1 MKLKKW
7 KIITASLAALML
19 ITAVTL
25 TVYAYFSTQV
35 YVYTN
40 DGDKQ
45 KLELGMNL
53 QLLFDKLDEDATDP
67 EGNLLLVG
75 KPLNIPYY
83 ELRKADG
90 SLPSKDDPTGTR
102 YFNYYQDP
110 ESDSYVAPI
119 FDPTA
124 PWGSPQNPYI
134 ISNGR
139 HLQNLSTLQ
148 RVGYFDVTYISENY
162 TASGSGDSLTYTY
175 NGGISM
181 PYFLVCNAHTGGPIV
196 IDGTDIGTVRPIG
209 SAEHPFIGVI
219 GGAFTSGSATVG
231 TDTNAK
237 TVSVSTFHNIKVQTD
252 VKQVDV
258 GLFGYVGYMG
268 TPPADGAT
276 EDYVGAD
283 GEIYKVLIDDFEGV
297 ASVIQNLIL
306 SDVQVTVSNPTL
318 VENISNFFKNLFG
331 TNHRFSYTGTEA
343 SNANPHT
350 VPHETNHIGIFAGHV
365 SYASIEYIS
374 VYYSSGNVCA
384 IDLLDA
390 QNLNYHS
397 TTGIV
402 GFLHRMNAPISNVG
416 TLTALTGNCRI
427 SITGTSSGEVILNPG
442 GVGSGGGLE
451 IGLGRGY
458 VMAKTLYNGYHYIDA
473 NQALGDR
480 VWKYTSGENSGY
492 AMMIYQNPG
501 ATTYVDQDG
510 QAATIASGNATATIK
525 GVAYNS
531 CIVRRVTGSGTANDP
546 YVYTYWLNNTTAID
560 QKNCYELSQPL
571 WQYAASAPTDN
582 NTPAW
587 VDAVMLYETGV
598 GTGTYT
604 LPPST
609 TYGGTT
615 VAGAAV
621 TVAAKDGGGYKAT
634 INGTTIYGGNGNVNK
649 VVEIDSV
656 IFYRMVTAADG
667 ETPAVYTCSLTPTGT
682 VSAPYIYRE
691 KPMLIRHAKT
701 MYGTE
706 LCVESTEG
714 LTLDQGELGNFYF
727 YDGVFTFALSS
738 AEDTIEPTWEND
750 TPDQI
755 VLGTNNDSSW
765 KTNTSKGN
773 KATVAYVKQIT
784 SLADLNERI
793 AFNTDSDTT
802 NDRDIFILA
811 KTGNTTAA
819 GMEEIFLMTLYN
831 TSESHFKLTDT
842 STWGNNNYTTNGK
855 MLSFAN
861 AELTASIVETL
872 RGDNEYSL
880 DESLIQQIEDGDM
893 QIINLGSAT
902 DIDTLEDEYRININ
916 GTQNNYT
923 ITGAT
928 GKSGTK
934 RTLGMAHRTFA
945 GQHMYNIFCGTGSDV
960 DSLDNWL
967 VPLEDYSSTA
977 TLTELSD
984 GAFRIQ
990 YTAGS
995 TRYVAYNGSLY
1006 GGVFTTSQN
1015 ADNSTTLYF
1024 YTVEPVMHN
1033 MDFGYV
1039 TYDPV
1044 ETDQNAQSFPAD
1056 EYVLWPQAVLTQNGT
1071 MVTPN
1076 YQPFGTATLQTGTG
1090 YYNATTTK
1098 SDGTVYQTYHL
1109 VSLSTLIQ
1117 GNAGWQDGQGGILD
1131 RTDLSKKFTMQEAIK
1146 FGVSLKLPSGT
1157 NIQIDDGSVLAPVGP
1172 GGAYANIPTGSIAF
1186 RINKEGASTIR
1197 VIVSVPVSQFFDGDG
1212 ALNEEFDYYLGL
1224 WKTEDVTDDGEWQ
1237 LSAFNQTSAVQKF
1250 ELPRSHPYEPGTTAG
1265 NSDYILVQHNNQT
1278 YRCYLNGDR
1287 VLVGYEFSVSE
1298 PGTYVL
1304 GTAIGET
1311 TYGEGIFDSIL
1322 GMLGGT
1328 VTESSVKYPM
1338 EIVYASAD
1346 GTASPGNDGTSS
1358 SIYGSIDYVYSYN
1371 GKIIHVQDY
1380 TDSASAVDYNRYY
1393 NSGRLTF
1400 TQNELTTTTTV
1411 NGEQVTSFINIRDF
1425 RAFVWRTV
1433 ETDTKGTDD
1442 TSDDVT
1448 KIYLNISVKSDQ
1460 DAQRAL
1466 MYYRSVGF
1474 DPDQIRITVGARTPS
1489 TS

>member
-53 QLLFDKLDEDATDP
+53 QLLFDKLDEDAEDP

-83 ELRKADG
+83 ELRKEDG
-90 SLPSKDDPTGTR
+90 SLPSADDPTGTV
-102 YFNYYQDP
+102 YYNYYQDP

-134 ISNGR
+134 ISNER

-148 RVGYFDVTYISENY
+148 RVGYFDVSYIRDNY
-162 TASGSGDSLTYTY
+162 TVSGSGDTATYTY

-181 PYFLVCNAHTGGPIV
+181 PYFLVCNASTGGPVV
-196 IDGTDIGTVRPIG
+196 IDGTNIGTVRPIG

-231 TDTNAK
+231 TGTNAK
-237 TVSVSTFHNIKVQTD
+237 TVSLSTFHNIKVQTD

-276 EDYVGAD
+276 EDYIDENGNKVSD
-283 GEIYKVLIDDFEGV
+283 GNGGYIQVLIDDFEGV

-343 SNANPHT
+343 SDADPQT

-416 TLTALTGNCRI
+416 TLTALTGDCRI

-480 VWKYTSGENSGY
+480 VWKYTSGDTSGY
-492 AMMIYQNPG
+492 AMMVYQNPG

-510 QAATIASGNATATIK
+510 IAAIIASDNSTVTIGENVYK
-525 GVAYNS
+525 S
-531 CIVRRVTGSGTANDP
+531 FIVRRVTGSGTANDP

-560 QKNCYELSQPL
+560 QKNIYELSQPL

-634 INGTTIYGGNGNVNK
+634 INGTTIYAGDGNANK

-656 IFYRMVTAADG
+656 IFYRMVTAANG
-667 ETPAVYTCSLTPTGT
+667 NTPAVYTCSLTPTGT

-706 LCVESTEG
+706 LCVETTEG
-714 LTLDQGELGNFYF
+714 LDLTSNQLGNFYF

-755 VLGTNNDSSW
+755 VLGANDA
-765 KTNTSKGN
+765 SKWEQGPYEN
-773 KATVAYVKQIT
+773 DYFSVVAFVQKVTDLSQIDPT
-784 SLADLNERI
+784 SLAGKNI
-793 AFNTDSDTT
+793 FIGYYTAGSDGTWNGGSLAVMSLET
-802 NDRDIFILA
+802 SDDPHDGFGDNQNDRFTTAASSQGFLTVDEFNELKEELQKDPTKNADILA
-811 KTGNTTAA
+811 K
-819 GMEEIFLMTLYN
+819 L
-831 TSESHFKLTDT
+831 
-842 STWGNNNYTTNGK
+842 NN
-855 MLSFAN
+855 AN
-861 AELTASIVETL
+861 L
-872 RGDNEYSL
+872 
-880 DESLIQQIEDGDM
+880 DM
-893 QIINLGSAT
+893 QVLNLGSAVNLQ
-902 DIDTLEDEYRININ
+902 DIMDKYRISVS
-916 GTQNNYT
+916 
-923 ITGAT
+923 
-928 GKSGTK
+928 KSGNDFVFSGSK
-934 RTLGMAHRTFA
+934 NAYKLGLLRKDGWLSGNA
-945 GQHMYNIFCGTGSDV
+945 YSIWCGSGTPSSSFG
-960 DSLDNWL
+960 
-967 VPLEDYSSTA
+967 YSYGFDSTA
-977 TLTELSD
+977 TIAN
-984 GAFRIQ
+984 GAS
-990 YTAGS
+990 AGTFS
-995 TRYVAYNGSLY
+995 IKYETNGTSRYVAFN
-1006 GGVFTTSQN
+1006 
-1015 ADNSTTLYF
+1015 NSTTNPHFKGSGDSTDTYINLCF
-1024 YTVEPVMHN
+1024 YIVESMTTVATGHVVYNPTEN
-1033 MDFGYV
+1033 GA
-1039 TYDPV
+1039 TY
-1044 ETDQNAQSFPAD
+1044 SAD
-1056 EYVLWPQAVLTQNGT
+1056 EYILWPQAVLTQNGT
-1071 MVTPN
+1071 MVN
-1076 YQPFGTATLQTGTG
+1076 GTLDSSLPHDASDTKTDDT
-1090 YYNATTTK
+1090 NATNNVYK
-1098 SDGTVYQTYHL
+1098 SYNL
-1109 VSLSTLIQ
+1109 VSLQSLIS
-1117 GNAGWQDGQGGILD
+1117 GDAGWQNGQGGLLGK
-1131 RTDLSKKFTMQEAIK
+1131 TDLSKKFTMQNAIQ
-1146 FGVSLKLPSGT
+1146 FGASLKLPSGT
-1157 NIQIDDGSVLAPVGP
+1157 NIQIDNNSVLAPVGP

-1186 RINKEGASTIR
+1186 RINKTGTSKIR
-1197 VIVSVPVSQFFDGDG
+1197 VIVSVPVSQFYDGESTTDS
-1212 ALNEEFDYYLGL
+1212 LYNTYDYYLGL
-1224 WKTEDVTDDGEWQ
+1224 WKTEDVTDDGNWKINY
-1237 LSAFNQTSAVQKF
+1237 FNQTSAVQKF
-1250 ELPRSHPYEPGTTAG
+1250 ELPRSRPYAPGTTAAG
-1265 NSDYILVQHNNQT
+1265 SDYILVQSGNTT
-1278 YRCYLNGDR
+1278 YRCYLNGER
-1287 VLVGYEFSVSE
+1287 VLVGYEFTVTE
-1298 PGTYVL
+1298 AGTYIL

-1311 TYGEGIFDSIL
+1311 SVIGGIL
-1322 GMLGGT
+1322 GILGG
-1328 VTESSVKYPM
+1328 SSQEPDEQYPM

-1380 TDSASAVDYNRYY
+1380 TNSASAVDYNRYY

-1411 NGEQVTSFINIRDF
+1411 DGEQVTSFINIRDF

-1433 ETDTKGTDD
+1433 ETDNNGTPAD